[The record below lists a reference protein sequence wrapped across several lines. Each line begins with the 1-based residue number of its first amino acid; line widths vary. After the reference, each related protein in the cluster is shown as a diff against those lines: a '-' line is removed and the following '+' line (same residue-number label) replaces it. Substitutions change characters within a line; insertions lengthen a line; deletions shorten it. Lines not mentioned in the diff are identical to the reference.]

1 MAVAAGHEKPA
12 GRLLDEAATV
22 LLGAGPWYSSLVL
35 YWRTV
40 LAVRREDTNQALACV
55 RESLTRARALH
66 DKFVFVHMMVP
77 FAAAAG
83 LRGDYEWAARILG
96 AQNDVMERTGPTFMD
111 HSVRDL
117 RAQVERDARERLGEQ
132 RFAETFASGST
143 CSIDALLEEIDRAT
157 E

>member
-1 MAVAAGHEKPA
+1 MAVAAP
-12 GRLLDEAATV
+12 
-22 LLGAGPWYSSLVL
+22 LVL

-40 LAVRREDTNQALACV
+40 LAVRRGRTDRALACV
-55 RESLTRARALH
+55 RESLTRVRALH

-117 RAQVERDARERLGEQ
+117 RAQVERDARARLGDA
-132 RFAETFASGST
+132 RFAEAFASGST
-143 CSIDALLEEIDRAT
+143 GSIDALLEDIDRAT

>member
-1 MAVAAGHEKPA
+1 MAVAAP
-12 GRLLDEAATV
+12 
-22 LLGAGPWYSSLVL
+22 LVL

-40 LAVRREDTNQALACV
+40 LAVRRGHTDRALACV
-55 RESLTRARALH
+55 RESLTRVRALR

-77 FAAAAG
+77 FAAAG
-83 LRGDYEWAARILG
+83 LTGDYEWAARILG

-117 RAQVERDARERLGEQ
+117 RAQVERDARARLGED
-132 RFAETFASGST
+132 RFAEAFASGST
-143 CSIDALLEEIDRAT
+143 CSIDALLEDIDRAT